1 MQIVTGN
8 SIELLPVDTKHLM
21 ETAGYAPRQK
31 CPNTEFFWSVLSRIW
46 TEYGKI
52 QITKTPYFVAF
63 DAATLFKIIFFN
75 R

>member
-1 MQIVTGN
+1 
-8 SIELLPVDTKHLM
+8 M

-31 CPNTEFFWSVLSRIW
+31 CPNTEFFWSVLSCIW

-52 QITKTPYFVAF
+52 KITKALYFIAF
-63 DAATLFKIIFFN
+63 DAAKLFKIIFFN

>member
-1 MQIVTGN
+1 
-8 SIELLPVDTKHLM
+8 M

-31 CPNTEFFWSVLSRIW
+31 CPNTEFFWSVSSHIW
-46 TEYGKI
+46 TEYGKT
-52 QITKTPYFVAF
+52 QIAKTLYFVVF